1 MAFGFAELDD
11 RDLIVDD
18 QAFLARWSSVW
29 RAFTR
34 AYMHTVDPQH
44 RYYRPLV
51 VVSYVIDAQW
61 SGTRP
66 FGYHA
71 TNVLVHALASV
82 LCFALFLRLDFGRLV
97 ACLGALVFAVHPWL
111 VCAVAWIP
119 GRNDSLL
126 AVFVFAAWLA
136 FLSDA
141 RRPRCGARIGHLT
154 LFGLALLTKETAAV
168 LPLVFG
174 THLVMMEGRRA
185 RLVRQPRALVS
196 VVVGWAGCLGARFGA
211 WGVGGSGGLP
221 LRAMAGE
228 LGRHAG
234 LLPAGFGEIIFP
246 IRPSLIGVVDDAP
259 VGLGLLAMALVL
271 LLTWSLSGVRRR
283 VVLFGALAF
292 ALWSLPALAV
302 PGTLVCH
309 HRLYLPACG
318 VLITVAEIV
327 RAVSVERRVVAAFGG
342 VTVLAAC
349 AVALGTAS
357 MFRDGRAFARASVDA
372 APRAP
377 LAHLCMGR
385 MYQARG
391 DGERALSEYQTAIDL
406 GAIDVVHNNM
416 AVIYMA
422 SARWAEAEREIREE
436 LAVDPRY
443 ARAFANLAIVLRH
456 EGRTDDARAADGVAR
471 GLERDE

>member
-1 MAFGFAELDD
+1 MAFGFTELDD

-18 QAFLARWSSVW
+18 QAFLARWSSVF

-34 AYMHTVDPQH
+34 AYMHAVDPQH
-44 RYYRPLV
+44 PYYRPLV

-71 TNVLVHALASV
+71 TNVLVHVLASV

-141 RRPRCGARIGHLT
+141 RRPRSVARIGHVT
-154 LFGLALLTKETAAV
+154 LFGLALLTKETATV

-174 THLVMMEGRRA
+174 AHLVMVEGRRA
-185 RLVRQPRALVS
+185 RLVHRPRALVS
-196 VVVGWAGCLGARFGA
+196 VVVGWAGCLGARFGVR
-211 WGVGGSGGLP
+211 GMGGGSP
-221 LRAMAGE
+221 LCAMASEIGH
-228 LGRHAG
+228 HAR
-234 LLPAGFGEIIFP
+234 LLPAGLGEIIFP
-246 IRPSLIGVVDDAP
+246 IRPALIGVVDDAP

-271 LLTWSLSGVRRR
+271 LFTWSIPGVRRP
-283 VVLFGALAF
+283 VVLFGGVAF
-292 ALWSLPALAV
+292 GLWSLPALAV

-318 VLITVAEIV
+318 VLIMVAEIV
-327 RAVSVERRVVAAFGG
+327 RAVSVERRVVLAFGG
-342 VTVLAAC
+342 VTVLASC

-357 MFRDGRAFARASVDA
+357 TFRDGRAFALASVDA
-372 APRAP
+372 APRSP
-377 LAHLCMGR
+377 LAHVCMGR

-391 DGERALSEYQTAIDL
+391 DGERALSEYQTAVDL

-422 SARWAEAEREIREE
+422 NARWAEAEREIREE

-456 EGRTDDARAADGVAR
+456 EGRPDDARAADGVAR